1 MTRNVLELSREL
13 YKVFMMICILKRSR
27 LFCSSFEMKKLN
39 VQIEF
44 YRIVNF
50 LSRGK
55 EPVSM
60 LSFGGDDEDALRKA
74 LLIGGGVSLVAS
86 LAGAGYYVYNRWV
99 YNPTVTGEVSTR
111 FVQRPIWGEDG
122 PGKEKRKKS
131 SLPHASPHR
140 WSCQQMHPNCYQC
153 GDTTSGKE
161 RATRR
166 RSSACSKSLCRDLF
180 RETL

>member
-1 MTRNVLELSREL
+1 
-13 YKVFMMICILKRSR
+13 
-27 LFCSSFEMKKLN
+27 
-39 VQIEF
+39 
-44 YRIVNF
+44 
-50 LSRGK
+50 
-55 EPVSM
+55 M

-131 SLPHASPHR
+131 SLWLTLRLTAGLVSKCTRAVVSVAILPV
-140 WSCQQMHPNCYQC
+140 
-153 GDTTSGKE
+153 E
-161 RATRR
+161 RNVRQEDVQARAPR
-166 RSSACSKSLCRDLF
+166 AIVEICSEKLCEDYPSQAA
-180 RETL
+180 